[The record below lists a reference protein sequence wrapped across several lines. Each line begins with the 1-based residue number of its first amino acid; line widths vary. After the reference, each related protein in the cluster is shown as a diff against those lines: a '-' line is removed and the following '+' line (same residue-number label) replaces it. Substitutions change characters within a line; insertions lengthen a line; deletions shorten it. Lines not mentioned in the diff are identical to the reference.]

1 MRTLICFA
9 TLAFALTALTGCYR
23 MPTDDDCSLVPVT
36 NNPDIT
42 RDRGNGMAPSMS
54 Y

>member
-1 MRTLICFA
+1 MTRINLLILALAITLSS
-9 TLAFALTALTGCYR
+9 CYR
-23 MPTDDDCSLVPVT
+23 MPTDEDYCLLPST

-42 RDRGNGMAPSMS
+42 REKPSNSLQNMK

>member
-1 MRTLICFA
+1 MNKTIFFIC
-9 TLAFALTALTGCYR
+9 ALLTLTGCYR
-23 MPTDDDCSLVPVT
+23 MPTDEDFSVIPTT

-42 RDRGNGMAPSMS
+42 RDRGESMMPNVG